1 MAADDVIWGG
11 DDPFTHMLAIGPT
24 RCGKTATVLKPMI
37 YQLLIQKKRG
47 KKLGLSVIEPK
58 GDLARDV
65 KEYCDEMGVPY
76 TYIDPESADTHRFN
90 VMEGDIDDV
99 AEATV
104 AVLQSLFGK
113 QEAFFQTVQEL
124 SARNITK
131 LLKELQGDDMDLL
144 DILEAMRDQKLLEE
158 KVKQLKQEQGQTDL
172 VNFFEHELLG
182 SMADKYQQF
191 VIGLRAQLENITG
204 NHRLRHIITGKSDI
218 NIDKHFEEGGV
229 LIVNTSLGKLK
240 KAGDAFGQFIIMHL
254 QSGTFRRKGAE
265 RTRTPHFLIAD
276 EYSRYINPDVEMFLS
291 IAASYRVA
299 GIFATQSLG
308 QLEVESGKINSR
320 AMKQAIM
327 TSCRNK
333 IAFGGLSAK
342 DAQEF
347 SEEFGK
353 DQIIIRQSTYK
364 NRVLLPRLFPDSY
377 RDTESEEYR
386 FHYTYLQDQM
396 ARFHYIARLMKDGT
410 PQKPIEAVG
419 SFVPRD
425 WKERREWETNEERKR
440 RKKKDQDSKIINTF
454 HRFYKN
460 FKQISNK
467 YNKAATINSDRE
479 MIEEVQMKEDNL
491 IAPKLNTPTIP
502 SESNATVEKI
512 ELDTISDP
520 IQSFRETEKPPEPI
534 LVAVHHDNQI
544 QHTDTPFKS
553 NSKSDNI
560 NVNKHPQPN
569 DDINANMNDCINI
582 DVDSKGT
589 INKIEKADIN
599 VSDVMK
605 DKNNI
610 DEKKEVNQKL
620 QNSKA
625 VNSTNIRVETVIDEE
640 KEEKEV
646 EHNLDSFW

>member
-1 MAADDVIWGG
+1 MAIDDIIWGG

-65 KEYCDEMGVPY
+65 KEYCDEMDVPY
-76 TYIDPESADTHRFN
+76 IYIDPESTDTHRFN
-90 VMEGDIDDV
+90 VMEGDTDDV

-113 QEAFFQTVQEL
+113 QEAFFKTVQEL

-131 LLKELQGDDMDLL
+131 LLKELQGDDIDLL
-144 DILEAMRDQKLLEE
+144 DILEAMRDPKLLEE

-182 SMADKYQQF
+182 SMSEKYQQF

-204 NHRLRHIITGKSDI
+204 NHKLRHIITGKSDI

-240 KAGDAFGQFIIMHL
+240 KAGDAFGQFVIMHL
-254 QSGTFRRKGAE
+254 QSGTFRREGTE
-265 RTRTPHFLIAD
+265 RTRTPHFLIVD

-299 GIFATQSLG
+299 GIFATQSLA
-308 QLEVESGKINSR
+308 QLEVESGKINGR

-353 DQIIIRQSTYK
+353 DQIIMRQSTYK
-364 NRVLLPRLFPDSY
+364 NRILFPRLFPDSY

-396 ARFHYIARLMKDGT
+396 ARFHYIARLMNDGT
-410 PQKPIEAVG
+410 PQKPIEAIGV
-419 SFVPRD
+419 FVPRD
-425 WKERREWETNEERKR
+425 WKERKEWETEEERKR
-440 RKKKDQDSKIINTF
+440 RKKKDQVSKMINKF
-454 HRFYKN
+454 HSFYKN
-460 FKQISNK
+460 LKQITNK
-467 YNKAATINSDRE
+467 SNKAATTNSHLE
-479 MIEEVQMKEDNL
+479 MTKEFQLKENGPR
-491 IAPKLNTPTIP
+491 APNLNTSTIP
-502 SESNATVEKI
+502 FKNHATVEKI
-512 ELDTISDP
+512 ELDILSDP
-520 IQSFRETEKPPEPI
+520 IQSVRETEKHPEPI

-544 QHTDTPFKS
+544 EHTDTQLKS
-553 NSKSDNI
+553 KNKSDHL
-560 NVNKHPQPN
+560 NVNKHLQPN
-569 DDINANMNDCINI
+569 EDINTKINDFIKI
-582 DVDSKGT
+582 DADSKGK
-589 INKIEKADIN
+589 INQHKKADHN
-599 VSDVMK
+599 VSEVMK

-610 DEKKEVNQKL
+610 DEKEVVNQKL
-620 QNSKA
+620 KSSKA
-625 VNSTNIRVETVIDEE
+625 AENQY
-640 KEEKEV
+640 
-646 EHNLDSFW
+646 

>member
-1 MAADDVIWGG
+1 
-11 DDPFTHMLAIGPT
+11 
-24 RCGKTATVLKPMI
+24 
-37 YQLLIQKKRG
+37 
-47 KKLGLSVIEPK
+47 
-58 GDLARDV
+58 
-65 KEYCDEMGVPY
+65 
-76 TYIDPESADTHRFN
+76 
-90 VMEGDIDDV
+90 
-99 AEATV
+99 
-104 AVLQSLFGK
+104 
-113 QEAFFQTVQEL
+113 
-124 SARNITK
+124 
-131 LLKELQGDDMDLL
+131 
-144 DILEAMRDQKLLEE
+144 
-158 KVKQLKQEQGQTDL
+158 
-172 VNFFEHELLG
+172 
-182 SMADKYQQF
+182 MADKYQQF

-204 NHRLRHIITGKSDI
+204 NQRLRHIITGKSDI

-254 QSGTFRRKGAE
+254 QSGTFRRKGSE

-364 NRVLLPRLFPDSY
+364 NRILFPRLFPDSY

-425 WKERREWETNEERKR
+425 WK
-440 RKKKDQDSKIINTF
+440 
-454 HRFYKN
+454 
-460 FKQISNK
+460 
-467 YNKAATINSDRE
+467 
-479 MIEEVQMKEDNL
+479 
-491 IAPKLNTPTIP
+491 
-502 SESNATVEKI
+502 
-512 ELDTISDP
+512 
-520 IQSFRETEKPPEPI
+520 
-534 LVAVHHDNQI
+534 
-544 QHTDTPFKS
+544 
-553 NSKSDNI
+553 
-560 NVNKHPQPN
+560 
-569 DDINANMNDCINI
+569 
-582 DVDSKGT
+582 
-589 INKIEKADIN
+589 
-599 VSDVMK
+599 
-605 DKNNI
+605 
-610 DEKKEVNQKL
+610 
-620 QNSKA
+620 
-625 VNSTNIRVETVIDEE
+625 
-640 KEEKEV
+640 
-646 EHNLDSFW
+646 